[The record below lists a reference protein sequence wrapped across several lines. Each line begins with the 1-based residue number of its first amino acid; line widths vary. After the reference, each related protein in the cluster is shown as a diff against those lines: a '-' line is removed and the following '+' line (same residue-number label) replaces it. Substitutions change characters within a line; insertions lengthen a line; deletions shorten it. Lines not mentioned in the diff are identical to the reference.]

1 MGHVEEFVRGCPI
14 APKLFAI
21 VEGFGL
27 FDLNED
33 VAGIVDVEETLLLLL
48 PKNKSLFDI
57 CRRNDEA
64 DSSEFD

>member
-1 MGHVEEFVRGCPI
+1 MGHVEGFVRGCPI

-27 FDLNED
+27 FVLSED
-33 VAGIVDVEETLLLLL
+33 VAGIADVEETLLLL